1 MIKLIITQEDFE
13 SKISNFIETGKSIQ
27 SKNHFQISHNE
38 YIDLKKEGDYWM
50 SQVKDFLKKS
60 FDNENNIFLQ
70 GFLASKPVSYIIQN
84 IESDNSQNIR
94 KYFEEINLKIRTLEY
109 HIKLIKIAD
118 AIVNPEEEYI
128 LQRKKYSIQ
137 QKLDLIL
144 EKLYELG
151 GDGYHFIDLILEL
164 NGIELSHRGEDR
176 EFANVLENQGYIDTI
191 KGREISVKINMNGK
205 MYVEDKKSIK
215 EEHYDKISSDFNEIS
230 KRIDDVIN
238 YLTKLGFGQEIIFE
252 ELEELRELYTQLN
265 KKNWG
270 QLLKGKLMDLSLS
283 KMVENDTISYIYNKI
298 TGNDL
303 LLP

>member
-13 SKISNFIETGKSIQ
+13 REISNFIETGKSIQ
-27 SKNHFQISHNE
+27 SKNYFQISHNE
-38 YIDLKKEGDYWM
+38 YIELKKEGDYWV
-50 SQVKDFLKKS
+50 SQVKNFLKKS
-60 FDNENNIFLQ
+60 FDNEKNIFLQ
-70 GFLASKPVSYIIQN
+70 GFLASEPISYVIQN
-84 IESDNSQNIR
+84 IEPDNSQNIR
-94 KYFEEINLKIRTLEY
+94 KYLEEINLKIQTLEY
-109 HIKLIKIAD
+109 CIKLIKIAD
-118 AIVNPEEEYI
+118 AIVNPEEYI

-151 GDGYHFIDLILEL
+151 GDKYHSIDLILEL
-164 NGIELSHRGEDR
+164 NGIELAHKGEDR
-176 EFANVLENQGYIDTI
+176 EFANVLEDQGYIDTM
-191 KGREISVKINMNGK
+191 KGREISVRINMKGK
-205 MYVEDKKSIK
+205 MYVEDKKNIK
-215 EEHYDKISSDFNEIS
+215 EEHYDRISSDFDEIS

-252 ELEELRELYTQLN
+252 ELEELKELYTQLN
-265 KKNWG
+265 KRSWG